1 MIASVSPDVREALRA
16 NPAALSRFE
25 GLPPSHRNEYFKW
38 IASAVG
44 RMGRFRT
51 DRTERK
57 EEQAMRAETR
67 TRRIAGMI
75 DRLTSTVGTHGK
87 A

>member
-1 MIASVSPDVREALRA
+1 MIASVSPDVSEALRA
-16 NPAALSRFE
+16 TPAALSIFE
-25 GLPPSHRNEYFKW
+25 GLPPSHRNEYLKW

-44 RMGRFRT
+44 RADRFRT

-57 EEQAMRAETR
+57 EEQAKRAEAR
-67 TRRIAGMI
+67 MRRIAGMI
-75 DRLTSTVGTHGK
+75 DQLTFATGTHGQ